1 MVALDAPQLTE
12 VMARDAGGE
21 QVRAILMH
29 ELGHL
34 VGLDHVDDPGELM
47 YAESVGTLGFGAG
60 DREGLASL
68 GSGRC
73 FH

>member
-1 MVALDAPQLTE
+1 MVALDAPQLKRVLSRRHGRE
-12 VMARDAGGE
+12 L
-21 QVRAILMH
+21 VRAIIVH

-34 VGLDHVDDPGELM
+34 VGLDHVNDPGELM
-47 YAESVGTLGFGAG
+47 HADNVGRLALGPG
-60 DREGLASL
+60 DREGLAAL